1 MAPKKAGLFPFK
13 RLIAGIMAVV
23 FFGTTVSESWAE
35 ASFWSDRRKAREKF
49 SRSPLSGE
57 SSPLLLASANSLGS
71 ALGNARPVQFE
82 PTSVSL
88 SKEERALQLPI
99 LSGVPLSSVM
109 VRETYVPASPPR
121 RWVVHI
127 QDVHAQY
134 EAQKNI
140 ASAIDVLSVTH
151 ETPRLLVGLEGAQ
164 GAFFLDA
171 FRTFPDKETLV
182 DVSDAFLK
190 KNILTGA
197 EYAALVA
204 AHGVD
209 LWGVEDRALY
219 GRHVKSVVD
228 AVALEENF
236 KKILADQSSR
246 IRALKEKEYP
256 ADLKAW
262 DKAYETYHSEKS
274 SLGDYVRHIAAG
286 ERRGAFP
293 QVEKFLEALETE
305 QKLDFAQ
312 AERERKWLVEVLAAR
327 LSPTD
332 LAALTQRALAFRAGR
347 VGVGAF
353 HEELISL
360 AGKVGVTSKGFQ
372 EFLKYLNYV
381 KRVEEIDR
389 NDLLNEIDGQ
399 EKAHVARLLKS
410 ASFRVREIQ
419 AVSRDLVMADK
430 LLRHALTPSEWA
442 EYKKNSANFRSLP
455 DRLAQLETGRP
466 AAAGGFAEMVRV
478 LEEFYRAASDR
489 DRVLVDNL
497 FARMGEGSVDKPAV
511 AVLVAGGFHSDGVT
525 ALIKQRGA
533 AYVTLTPRFEAVDG
547 RDALDVFRQTKTPL
561 DRLFA
566 GEKLNLVEGLGGAA
580 AFLGRT
586 GRGAEVQGKF
596 PAALSVS
603 SSAEPESI
611 TAWLEGQKKDL
622 PGFTFESLKWDNKT
636 GFLVTFP
643 DGRQLFAWQS
653 ESRDPQAGEVLA
665 LTRGVVNFAPHTPSF
680 SKKVSGFFRN
690 NWKQFSFGSVLAALS
705 SLVQAADDSGLLA
718 YLDWTGFSAILLVVI
733 SLLAGHLWTNREVKE
748 KSRPNV
754 RRVYFQLWLEGLN
767 PLLLIKSMTLK
778 NIKALILA
786 VVVSVGTVSPTIAA
800 INTPS
805 APLVAKQ
812 TQEMPSVE
820 KIQTL
825 DEIIAEAVKGSA
837 VRLVSPDSAP
847 AKAVGTLQFKVEKGM
862 TLGTIYQQLKKAGTV
877 FPGVSS
883 AAEFIAAV
891 AKLNGLNSSHFIKA
905 GQILELPVVGP
916 VSVAYQVPVVGG
928 EQTVST
934 TQSRFTEPVV
944 VTAAEEPALAGR
956 DVGEAEGVRIDNFD
970 DVLRIT
976 QSSLVAKRDA
986 ARAEAARLMAKAEHP
1001 AVKAVP
1007 GVEIGARADK
1017 TGTGV
1022 SAELASRLS
1031 TDDYAT
1037 YVQAQR
1043 WADYSEAQL
1052 AAMALDQAY
1061 KAHQALLDYRTA
1073 QEARKIKET
1082 TARALHQIAKKGP
1095 SEAKAALAQAE
1106 KAERDIAKAHA
1117 KTEKEFARAAKEELG
1132 LGVNDSIQIGGNIVT
1147 ASGESNLN
1155 VYGARIAAN
1164 QAKIKA
1170 LSQSLGTEGADEM
1183 AVFFRELLGI
1193 RLSASVFQEAGSAPL
1208 PQLGVSIDVKA
1219 LNAAHARGKQYAER
1233 VSMALEL
1240 LELKA
1245 ANQQLAV
1252 ESAQAINQATQQM
1265 GAARTSLKSARQA
1278 LKDAE
1283 RFLADQR
1290 AAYTL
1295 YGGTAQ
1301 ETVALVEAVRLRDE
1315 ALTRLLASQYT
1326 EAQARAQY
1334 RFAGG
1339 VGDLSSVSRANEP
1352 MSAKELARVDPSLL
1366 FERAVKNRLGF
1377 SEEDIDKAVSP
1388 EDFESLAGRVPVNFR
1403 LNANIYRG
1411 GNPVGFSLSV
1421 LLWDS
1426 NRELREEQG
1435 KAARNRAE
1443 ILVRAAANQVVRETS
1458 DAWLVFHDAQE
1469 AHQLAQ
1475 EAYALQKK
1483 MTPETPEAPDYF
1495 AAQARLSMAQARLAD
1510 AQQKEIAAWRAFQ
1523 QAAGI
1528 TPAEAYSTLGKMQG
1542 QDSRD
1547 PTFVVQV
1554 AAEHYDPSADKS
1566 AAAVINERI
1575 AELGY
1580 QMATNESQWWDLS
1593 VGVAVTPNGVF
1604 PYVMSAR
1611 LADLLTAPF
1620 RWIIGAPSLDDYILA
1635 STALA
1640 QGVLEQ
1646 AGAERA
1652 YAQGQKKADAKNAA
1666 AQLKETAER
1675 VKRTE
1680 NRLVQARQSLE
1691 EGRGQFAQKRVSS
1704 RHMLDLE
1711 IAVVRTEAAYQAAL
1725 GDYRYALN
1733 GVHQL
1738 GLTPDPE
1745 IAALEA
1751 SDLPEPTPSAV
1762 PVTPETLAADRAV
1775 REGSVEEALAYLG
1788 RTQRG
1793 STDPKALL
1801 KLTTQGGGGMA
1812 GLIGRITK
1820 AQAEK
1825 RAVAAH
1831 AKAQGEYVAAAKSYE
1846 LMKEV
1851 AALAQRNEQV
1861 ARAYW
1866 LNVIRPHVEEFFPGN
1881 VPDIAEGRNFAVQMA
1896 QVLDEMGKRLE
1907 SARGEVGRFYGA
1919 IPAEA
1924 GSTAPPRFD
1933 GAPPTIQWVGVDAIN
1948 VESHPAVQGAA
1959 LAADVARAKDKGDT
1973 VQRHYSA
1980 VSFNVE
1986 SPEQG
1991 GPQLVLRVT
2000 ANVSPTLAGA
2010 AKSAGFEKEAEAA
2023 AFDKKEKVRRLEH
2036 EMAGLAQKI
2045 NDGAEQLADLSG
2057 SLQSAQSAFVAGYAA
2072 YERSGVSLSGHV
2084 QQQAGLAL
2092 PQQAAREYSAAL
2104 DRYVNVRSE
2113 FEQSVARFNG
2123 LMRSLG
2129 LNPSDVLVVSSGADA
2144 SAGPIALPPPARS
2157 TDRVAI
2163 PFHGELPG
2171 SMSRPGFTFE
2181 QRFNT
2186 ALPANHPLADRPTHY
2201 VEVNLTTGKPTGR
2214 VIEAHY
2220 TTHPTD
2226 PSRRTTAFVDRRP
2239 YAAGDI
2245 QGTVPPSVSVFSW
2258 ATLRS
2263 NPYNPYTLS
2272 DATVGWDRDYGWT
2285 IQSVAEDRAGNVVI
2299 DVAIPGGKRI
2309 RDEVIRD
2316 GKGARLK
2323 NQGSAG
2329 FLTWE
2334 SVVVDNAG
2342 KKAIRKATSLDGRLI
2357 WEGTFTERQE
2367 PVSFVDHRNKI
2378 RGSVVER
2385 NQLPRAT
2392 RVNLP
2397 GSEWAVL
2404 AYGGS
2409 VVRYAAVDGQGKP
2422 ITIIEVLSDNFTSLG
2437 SVSNGTALRR
2447 TLARQDEPGQP
2458 APSMSYTRFGDR
2470 DAGELRQGVGTVER
2484 KGSAV
2489 TLSLP
2494 DAGPYARLAYRGESV
2509 FVLPTNDGGT
2519 PGLAYVS
2526 PRGSDK
2532 ASEVR
2537 EGVKVD
2543 GKKVVNP
2550 GVTTESM
2557 TYGAPLPSGFTPV
2570 ETRRAAGASLST
2582 ESRLPAPP
2590 KDLAELA
2597 KEGPSKAKAGSFA
2610 ESTKERLPEKKASWW
2625 RKILEKMVTFFSGSK
2640 DAGAADFVDVRAT
2653 PKGLLDANNQL
2664 IRLNGV
2670 NWRGIEYG
2678 WNFGDPRSGFAKD
2691 KVWMEGELDKMK
2703 ASGVNAVR
2711 IPLLDDGRH
2720 LKADFSNFGQ
2730 FRQDIQVFLDAA
2742 AARGIHV
2749 EFVLFDFLAVA
2760 RGHFDMSK
2768 TATDNFRKNFL
2779 TPFLVEFGGHPALLT
2794 IDLINE
2800 PEWILAQSVPGGWGD
2815 KMEGGRKPV
2824 NAESY
2829 RYFVQQTAAAIK
2841 DPKLKGSDGK
2851 LVAGRVLVTIGASVK
2866 HHEIATQPGVSG
2878 NLDYYSWHHYDWMG
2892 SLSGWLQKIP
2902 SSGKP
2907 FELGEYATAGTP
2919 TSPAGNMGAVRSV
2932 EGGIGAYAWNWGDK
2946 RRQNIDEHTTAD
2958 GARLRVDLKRAGD
2971 VARDPKSAP
2980 AQGTAVQPTE
2990 TGKQPAEKQQKSGRP
3005 SAVAKPGIE
3014 LSYRA
3019 ADGTVYTPLPD
3030 GTVIRSIG
3038 DPFDPANANKQRV
3051 ISVPEGFNFG
3061 APGAMAYLDNPA
3073 NAARTMVPSPR
3084 QPNGIKVIAVHGG
3097 AKARPD
3103 NLLYSLL
3110 QDRQGNTYALQPD
3123 GTYTVTPRGAQA
3135 PSVVVNPGEGF
3146 RPDGPDAEAR
3156 LTASKNRVGF
3166 YIYAPVDQVVEEGRY
3181 SIPAPAGTSAR
3192 QYYALD
3198 SSGEQL
3204 DSERPMEVR
3213 GHVFSEVAQADMSE
3227 PSILLARAIR
3237 PNLTVTAVKEMGW
3250 DLSGLVDPM
3259 LYQKERYGLTYESG
3273 SVELSL
3279 AQKIAVTAKY
3289 SYGLLLVERVQLA
3302 QEPQFRQ
3309 RHGLGPT
3316 DSIPIPLQPLQREEA
3331 ERYVD
3336 GLLLTN
3342 AVNLVPSVL
3351 ARSIG
3356 MADKVN
3362 ASDVQEA
3369 VAAIRDGQQG
3379 RSVDDLAA
3387 RFTFSGSRD
3396 TNPVILNAMESLIR
3410 TLSGT
3415 MDFRESSQV
3424 AQILY
3429 HLNTVPFVGTDVNG
3443 RPAVRPVAL
3452 DGDQLVAVIRQAE
3465 MYGIQLKDAFLA
3477 RYPGREKATAFFS
3490 SKGLGVLLY
3499 WAATDVL
3506 TPVPL
3511 TRKEDELKTNPVGPP
3526 RVMIEK
3532 SGAIDRANREN
3543 FSFFLSALE
3552 NRLFIKFLER
3562 WYGDTPSYA
3571 DYIAA
3576 ATMLTHQMAK
3586 NQSVLTPEIMQDV
3599 LSRLANGDAS
3609 TVEEEVDAL
3618 KATKDDVRAS
3628 RAEEAFSDAAKI
3640 ILWILVPLGLGAAFK
3655 RYYRRRGKEF
3665 WQTQT
3670 QGQDATPPAVTA
3682 TPEPAVGTPPST
3694 PVPVALPEPDLGPS
3708 LTDLAANLADV
3719 GGGLAGDFRKGHQ
3732 ALEEGRFFM
3741 KSTAGLRVTISSW
3754 RLSNFL
3760 SMGAGILIFLGQAYA
3775 VSTFGTWGG
3784 FSNVVWGIGAVLFL
3798 NGLLGNFLSWKIVA
3812 LGGLILLVIYGMS
3825 SGAFAS
3831 SSLGGIL
3838 VGGVISPKLTQK
3850 LKLSLRSPNLE
3861 TDWIGARILGN
3872 WLQSHFPR
3880 LPLWGWTDW
3889 TDIKVDP
3896 NAPWS
3901 KKIAFDWV
3909 QEKLGIRFVRLAPRA
3924 ERQEKMVTT
3933 LIASMEKAQEKMDL
3947 LWVDL
3952 APSDLKE
3959 DWKRQ
3964 VLTKFAAAQG
3974 KIPAVKEGAEGLE
3987 SRVRKAFSEA
3997 FPRVEFPSGKNGWI
4011 AAYGLLPKGKKTGLV
4026 HGLEKDYGG
4035 VVDAHKDQ
4043 GFLGIT
4049 KFLGDIPTSWLGAFS
4064 KLNDADRKEL
4074 IHRLDSEVSRQQI
4087 DRDALQAKVRNLSR
4101 VWAAPPLG
4109 LPDDY
4114 VYVESLK
4121 VDFFEWIAHSKDW
4134 LEFLKG
4140 KADTYQIF
4148 SRTHYP
4154 NYDPQYHDPIFY
4166 VRGPEF
4172 QVLRR
4177 TGGNIYLMPGSQ
4189 KDHDGYTPVT
4199 DEDRFS
4205 FNGPDRYYPNLFLP
4219 MFIGVTV
4226 SVLGVWLGSVMVAGM
4241 GAVFFVIPSILNW
4254 GRGGWPAVTHPAPLY
4269 NIAYYSQMVADRT
4282 RTTRDYMAGTVYP
4295 INEYRRAVLPYRGIV
4310 QSQYPNENL
4319 ASLSDEEFFPRVWEI
4334 THGQPIGTLRVYP
4347 TLQAFLDDNLG
4358 QTVRDQVRQ
4367 AQTEAVDHARMG
4379 FQEAMTEEE
4388 TDRNNMVNPAIAAHK
4403 GLQGPGPTN
4412 SSQGNT
4418 LRQNILMLVLT
4429 AVAFFVLV
4437 PIVLSLR
4444 LDIGAAIEE
4453 GVQLVSTGLF
4463 SGVPV
4468 VGDALLAFTNIV
4480 SQFVTLENVEFLVFN
4495 ATGISLFGGITFG
4508 MGAFALLMVGMVFKI
4523 ILFFQGFKSPNRIKD
4538 ILFGVGLLG
4547 VAGVLWFWT
4556 PFGWSLVVG
4565 SLLFGFIGAG
4575 WLLKAALAT
4584 RYKEELTNQHVERF
4598 VPEHLMQEA
4607 LGTVTDSELA
4617 AISVTRDQFNGWIR
4631 EYGALGA
4638 WRRLAEREDSFL
4650 VLVRSALMGIP
4661 NTQRPIH
4668 RLRQDDQFNLLKIVY
4683 LANVQ
4688 GPRRRELI
4696 SHLLRLYDNPERR
4709 SALDGRMGGESNSN
4723 QWLNGLREEMESI
4736 DNQIA
4741 ELGEN
4746 HRPEEVLDV
4755 YFRRAREKRVGD
4767 FSNSDIIDNLSFED
4781 IVHLKDNKD
4790 VHESLW
4796 PKIILMQTAFGGTSE
4811 ERLFALLESAETLWP
4826 SIQVDITLDDNDE
4839 AGRNG
4844 ILKSMKE
4851 GRLARFADR
4860 IIISNHAAHGTNLGI
4875 GNIHQRHKPMMNAE
4889 AVFRLNYRM
4898 KKFLG
4903 RLPFFQTLV
4912 DMEDVFLKEVIDDK
4926 MAIWA
4931 MRERTLNDQ
4940 LLRQE
4945 QEEEFVSPL
4954 PRQRRWGRTAGLVM
4968 LVVGFGMA
4976 LGGFGPAFAG
4986 VGGTLSALTSV
4997 LTTGQWIGTGGLGVA
5012 FAGWAV
5018 FRRSADRPSVDSQ
5031 QWGIRLDSDALRHEY
5046 TKTVQGL
5053 ATAAGL
5059 GRRWASNN
5067 VGDLRGAIEVNPP
5080 LLGTFNSLQ
5089 DAVVR
5094 ERDLRASG
5102 DIEGAER
5109 VRVEAVRLAESLNGE
5124 QRALYE
5130 LWAYAQVFPTL
5141 KDFRRQVFRIRNMPD
5156 VIQTELRQIPLNA
5169 ADRRFS
5175 ELSHIDYLFWHNT
5188 IQIGEDASG
5197 FMFLGGTGNT
5207 FMWELLGG
5215 TDDHAYVR
5223 LSRMVWPLREANRKE
5238 ETERP
5243 LFLRLLLLVPLP
5255 MAVLSILVPRSL
5267 RASFAQAR
5275 ATWISSR
5282 TLYKHLNRYVPTGVW
5297 DKFNIIEDSERGR
5310 RSAFLGLTSHRLYGR
5325 DKEVLEDP
5333 LPRLGPKWLNQRQ
5346 RWIIQQT
5353 FFAIIRFLPVGLMF
5367 YVQYLGAGLGF
5378 ALIGDRGNVL
5388 QGLLLGMGGGFV
5400 IGGVVAYLVGLV
5412 LFRWLGRAGIIRNT
5426 QFYVNPLVGLS
5437 LDRGPGLWRA
5447 IVSRVKAYYK
5457 FQQIAHLAASVP
5469 MMMASSVLVTITL
5482 LYFLGFFFN
5491 IGTVMEFVEGFGIP
5505 GLTGFVSLMV
5515 IFIQTF
5521 FPIIEAV
5528 VPTTFW
5534 GILIFLYPPI
5544 AMNLMALVTVMYTSW
5559 RDDESVRAAVQTKFT
5574 SRVHSFLFLFVSTGM
5589 ADDDPFDLPGTPIV
5603 RDEDKILAKLRE
5615 VEEKGGEFAPK
5626 FRGLN
5631 RQILEGFLMT
5641 APGKESNLARLNSII
5656 AELQSI
5662 ARDLMSSPDNALNP
5676 NLLGDHMQGD
5686 LEVSG
5691 YAKRTRNVIENQVR
5705 PLLADMGLSEVNQR
5719 QIMDKLLQD
5728 QTELEDLAL
5737 GRLRYGWRTFY
5748 GGVLA
5753 IVAASALVLFGW
5765 DYPMWLG
5772 AFLVALG
5779 VSLLVIST
5787 INLIWKIPAF
5797 KGSVQMRNFAVQS
5810 GRALKMYFY
5819 FTFLHPSAWRN
5830 FGVAVNSFY
5839 KPGANEP
5846 FWTRGRDE
5854 GLGDL
5859 SLWELTPRRRFE
5871 IWWAGTGKTILQY
5884 SVFPFIILASLPWL
5898 TAVHDWRTKIERE
5911 VGVEQVKVS
5920 IVTKEGV
5927 PSELNWTSWARAL
5940 GSAYQLNP
5948 ESFHG
5953 WVVAQIEEASR
5964 LYQESK
5970 DRDSVMERR
5979 ALRQLD
5985 MSLLAVRTYADG
5997 LARRTN
6003 WDNPIEVEKAVRRY
6017 EEVIQAVQRALAV
6030 TGQTD
6035 RFEKIFPSLP
6045 LKPVPILN
6053 QFQTSGQQTFNRR
6066 DVVIDA
6072 KYATAGR
6079 PRSRTGMVEP
6089 GVVELRIP
6097 QSDLRGHVV
6106 GVASQLWPTP
6116 ETRKVEV
6123 RVDQVSYPKDGDLK
6137 SPEKERKAQGA
6148 SAVRLPTGRDVVQT
6162 FVFHSYSPNVL
6173 APNYTAQKVNKV
6185 EIVAYTRGAE
6195 PFEARMRFDQVV
6207 TRRLADPRID
6217 APVLTVPRAPTV
6229 PQIPEIFDSWNKFR
6243 YDQILNPSTGN
6254 TTVGPRMFRSP
6265 ITPNTIEWL
6274 WTAWNRMRGRDV
6286 STDSMIVNQAPWES
6300 YWMLALAGL
6309 AVPFL
6314 IFLQWSPVLG
6324 AGVGVVWGLLHL
6336 GGTFDKDLKPISG
6349 FKALVPAIGKAVVA
6363 GVAVVLFALGLDS
6376 LLALSPLSEFL
6387 ARLALFDG
6395 WASVAQI
6402 SLLSNLLVVLPVSL
6416 FLAGP
6421 LFKSVHQLLNKGA
6434 VAAAQ
6439 QRRAVPISEMG
6450 AAIEALNA
6458 QSVDTSSMGR
6468 FLSAVLSQMPLQSL
6482 DVSSRVDPLVLR
6494 NRLAQEVPTAFE
6506 SAGSNVDG
6514 LVGEAGMPAVH
6525 LGRMLAPGVKGE
6537 AFSAAVRD
6545 YAFALGYQMARS
6557 DNPGTL
6563 VPLLE
6568 AAYLTVASRSQEVG
6582 VHMSPT
6588 GFAQA
6593 FQLGAAFAQTVSVQD
6608 NEAAVFHV
6616 DQSVLSGEESEV
6628 LDKLVETILANAR
6641 KENAGVRSS
6650 PIELVS
6656 SDSAVVSA
6664 DQVRAAVM
6672 AYVQKYH
6679 PGSMDPVSQSAYNV
6693 RLRSSL
6699 NFKEGKI
6706 DSVALFDQIK
6716 LSAGHVTGMACFT
6729 SQPDAWTV
6737 NDVIR
6742 LVPLEKV
6749 LADVLQKLEALKATE
6764 SNA

>member
-1 MAPKKAGLFPFK
+1 MAQKKAGLFPYK
-13 RLIAGIMAVV
+13 RLIAGIMAVI
-23 FFGTTVSESWAE
+23 FLGTTVSESWAE

-49 SRSPLSGE
+49 SRSSSNGA
-57 SSPLLLASANSLGS
+57 SSPLLLASASSLGS
-71 ALGNARPVQFE
+71 AFGNARPVQFE
-82 PTSVSL
+82 PTAVSL

-99 LSGVPLSSVM
+99 LSGVPLSSVS
-109 VRETYVPASPPR
+109 VRETYIPSSFPR
-121 RWVVHI
+121 QWIVHI
-127 QDVHAQY
+127 QDVHANY

-140 ASAIDVLSVTH
+140 SSAVEALSGAH
-151 ETPRLLVGLEGAQ
+151 KTPRLLVGLEGAQ
-164 GAFFLDA
+164 GSFFLDA

-204 AHGVD
+204 PHGLD

-219 GRHVKSVVD
+219 DRHVKSVVD
-228 AVALEENF
+228 AVPLESGF
-236 KKILADQSSR
+236 RKTLADFSHR
-246 IRALKEKEYP
+246 VRVLKEKEYP

-274 SLGDYVRHIAAG
+274 SLGDYVRLIAVG

-293 QVEKFLEALETE
+293 QVEKFLDALETE

-372 EFLKYLNYV
+372 EFLRYLNYV

-410 ASFRVREIQ
+410 ASPRVREIQ
-419 AVSRDLVMADK
+419 AVARDLVMADK

-442 EYKKNSANFRSLP
+442 EYKKNAADFRALP

-497 FARMGEGSVDKPAV
+497 FARMGEGAVDKPAV

-525 ALIKQRGA
+525 SLIKQRGA

-596 PAALSVS
+596 PAALSAS

-636 GFLVTFP
+636 GYLVTFP

-680 SKKVSGFFRN
+680 STKVSGFFRN

-705 SLVQAADDSGLLA
+705 SLVQAADDSGLMA
-718 YLDWTGFSAILLVVI
+718 YLDWTGFSAILLVVV
-733 SLLAGHLWTNREVKE
+733 SFLVVHLWANREVKE
-748 KSRPNV
+748 KSRRNV

-767 PLLLIKSMTLK
+767 PLSLIQSMTLK
-778 NIKALILA
+778 NIKALFLA
-786 VVVSVGTVSPTIAA
+786 VVVSVATVSPTIAA

-916 VSVAYQVPVVGG
+916 VSVAYQAPVVGG

-944 VTAAEEPALAGR
+944 VTAADEPALAGR

-1043 WADYSEAQL
+1043 WADYSDAQL
-1052 AAMALDQAY
+1052 SAMALDQAQ
-1061 KAHQALLDYRTA
+1061 KAYQALLDYRTA
-1073 QEARKIKET
+1073 HEARKIKET

-1106 KAERDIAKAHA
+1106 KAERDNAKAHA
-1117 KTEKEFARAAKEELG
+1117 KIEKESAQAAKGALG
-1132 LGVNDSIQIGGNIVT
+1132 LGVNDLIQIGGHFVT
-1147 ASGESNLN
+1147 ASGEANLN

-1170 LSQSLGTEGADEM
+1170 LSQALGTEGADEM
-1183 AVFFRELLGI
+1183 AVFFRDVLGI
-1193 RLSASVFQEAGSAPL
+1193 RVSASVFSEVGSTPL

-1219 LNAAHARGKQYAER
+1219 LNAAHARGKQYADR

-1245 ANQQLAV
+1245 ANKQLVV
-1252 ESAQAINQATQQM
+1252 ESAQAINQAAQQM
-1265 GAARTSLKSARQA
+1265 GAARASLKSAQQA

-1290 AAYTL
+1290 AAYTH

-1315 ALTRLLASQYT
+1315 ALTRVLASQYT

-1339 VGDLSSVSRANEP
+1339 VGDLSSVSPANEP

-1403 LNANIYRG
+1403 LNANIYKG

-1421 LLWDS
+1421 LLRDS

-1458 DAWLVFHDAQE
+1458 DAWLAFHIAQE

-1483 MTPETPEAPDYF
+1483 MTPETSEASDYF
-1495 AAQARLSMAQARLAD
+1495 AAQARLSMAQARLAG
-1510 AQQKEIAAWRAFQ
+1510 AGQIEIAAWRAFQ

-1528 TPAEAYSTLGKMQG
+1528 TPAEAYTTLGKMQG
-1542 QDSRD
+1542 EDPRD
-1547 PTFVVQV
+1547 PTRIVQV
-1554 AAEHYDPSADKS
+1554 AAEQYDPSADKA
-1566 AAAVINERI
+1566 AAAVVNEQI
-1575 AELGY
+1575 AEMGY

-1593 VGVAVTPNGVF
+1593 VGIAVTPNGVF
-1604 PYVMSAR
+1604 PYVMNAR
-1611 LADLLTAPF
+1611 FADLLTTPF
-1620 RWIIGAPSLDDYILA
+1620 RWIIGADSLKDDIQALI
-1635 STALA
+1635 ALA
-1640 QGVLEQ
+1640 EGRLAQ

-1652 YAQGQKKADAKNAA
+1652 YAQGQKKADANNAA

-1680 NRLVQARQSLE
+1680 NRLSQARQSLE
-1691 EGRGQFAQKRVSS
+1691 EGRGPFAKGWVSS
-1704 RHMLDLE
+1704 RHMADLE
-1711 IAVVRTEAAYQAAL
+1711 IAVVRAEAAYQAAL

-1751 SDLPEPTPSAV
+1751 SNLPEPRPSAV

-1775 REGSVEEALAYLG
+1775 RVGSVEEALSYLG
-1788 RTQRG
+1788 KTEGG
-1793 STDPKALL
+1793 STDPKSLL

-1812 GLIGRITK
+1812 GLIGRIAK

-1851 AALAQRNEQV
+1851 AAMAQRNEQV

-1866 LNVIRPHVEEFFPGN
+1866 LNVIRPQVEEFFPGN
-1881 VPDIAEGRNFAVQMA
+1881 LPDIAQGQNFAAQAA
-1896 QVLDEMGKRLE
+1896 QVRDELGKRLE
-1907 SARGEVGRFYGA
+1907 STRGDVGKFLVA
-1919 IPAEA
+1919 LPAED
-1924 GSTAPPRFD
+1924 GGTPLPRFD
-1933 GAPPTIQWVGVDAIN
+1933 GAPPTIQWVGLDAIN
-1948 VESHPAVQGAA
+1948 VENHPAVEGAA
-1959 LAADVARAKDKGDT
+1959 LAAGLARAQDRADT
-1973 VQRHYSA
+1973 VQRHYPA

-1986 SPEQG
+1986 SPEEG

-2000 ANVSPTLAGA
+2000 ANITPTLAGA
-2010 AKSAGFEKEAEAA
+2010 AKSKAAENEVEVAA
-2023 AFDKKEKVRRLEH
+2023 LDKKENVRQLEH

-2045 NDGAEQLADLSG
+2045 NDGSEQLADLSG
-2057 SLQSAQSAFVAGYAA
+2057 SLQSARSALAAGFSDYG
-2072 YERSGVSLSGHV
+2072 RHSVSPSGHV
-2084 QQQAGLAL
+2084 QQRAGLAL
-2092 PQQAAREYSAAL
+2092 PLQAAGEYTAAL
-2104 DRYVNVRSE
+2104 GRYVNARLE
-2113 FEQSVARFNG
+2113 FEQSVARFNE
-2123 LMRSLG
+2123 LVRVLG
-2129 LNPSDVLVVSSGADA
+2129 LNPSDVLLVSSGAEV
-2144 SAGPIALPPPARS
+2144 SAGTLALPPPARS
-2157 TDRVAI
+2157 TDRLVI
-2163 PFHGELPG
+2163 PFPGELPG

-2201 VEVNLTTGKPTGR
+2201 VEVSLTTGKPTGR

-2329 FLTWE
+2329 FLTRE
-2334 SVVVDNAG
+2334 SLVTDASG
-2342 KKAIRKATSLDGRLI
+2342 KKSIRKDTSLDGRLI
-2357 WEGTFTERQE
+2357 WQGVFTDRQE

-2378 RGSVVER
+2378 RGSVAAR
-2385 NQLPRAT
+2385 DFLSRGT

-2470 DAGELRQGVGTVER
+2470 DAGGLRQGVGTVDQKER
-2484 KGSAV
+2484 AV
-2489 TLSLP
+2489 NLLLP
-2494 DAGPYARLAYRGESV
+2494 DVDPYARLAYRGESV

-2543 GKKVVNP
+2543 GKKVVDP
-2550 GVTTESM
+2550 GVATQSM
-2557 TYGAPLPSGFTPV
+2557 TYGAPLPSGFVPV
-2570 ETRRAAGASLST
+2570 ETRRGTEASPST
-2582 ESRLPAPP
+2582 EGRLPAPP
-2590 KDLAELA
+2590 EDLAKLAERGPTKGKVVPAQESA
-2597 KEGPSKAKAGSFA
+2597 KESPAAK
-2610 ESTKERLPEKKASWW
+2610 KVSWW
-2625 RKILEKMVTFFSGSK
+2625 RKILEKIMAFVSGSK
-2640 DAGAADFVDVRAT
+2640 DAVGADFVDVRAT
-2653 PKGLLDANNQL
+2653 PKGLLDANNKP
-2664 IRLNGV
+2664 IHLNGV

-2678 WNFGDPRSGFAKD
+2678 WNFGDPGNGFAKD
-2691 KVWMEGELDKMK
+2691 RAWMESELDKMK

-2720 LKADFSNFGQ
+2720 LKPDYSNFGQ
-2730 FRQDIQVFLDAA
+2730 FKQDVQVFLDAA

-2760 RGHFDMSK
+2760 RGGFDMSK
-2768 TATDNFRKNFL
+2768 SSTDNFRKNFL
-2779 TPFLVEFGGHPALLT
+2779 TPFLMEFGGHPALLS

-2815 KMEGGRKPV
+2815 KMQGGRPPV
-2824 NAESY
+2824 TAESY
-2829 RYFVQQTAAAIK
+2829 RYFVKQTAATIK

-2851 LVAGRVLVTIGASVK
+2851 SVAGRVLVTIGASVK
-2866 HHEIATQPGVSG
+2866 HHEIATHPGVSG

-2892 SLSGWLQKIP
+2892 SLTGWLQKIP
-2902 SSGKP
+2902 SGGKP
-2907 FELGEYATAGTP
+2907 FELGEYATAGTQ
-2919 TSPAGNMGAVRSV
+2919 TSPSGYMAAVRSA
-2932 EGGIGAYAWNWGDK
+2932 EGGVGAYAWNWGDK

-2958 GARLRVDLKRAGD
+2958 GVKLRAALKTAEA
-2971 VARDPKSAP
+2971 VAKDPKSAP
-2980 AQGTAVQPTE
+2980 AQGAGTKE
-2990 TGKQPAEKQQKSGRP
+2990 TGKQPAKKKKIPGKP
-3005 SAVAKPGIE
+3005 STEVKPGIE

-3038 DPFDPANANKQRV
+3038 DPFDPANVNNQRV
-3051 ISVPEGFNFG
+3051 ISVPESFNFG
-3061 APGAMAYLDNPA
+3061 APGAMAYLDNPT
-3073 NAARTMVPSPR
+3073 NAARIMVPRPR

-3097 AKARPD
+3097 AKPRGD

-3123 GTYTVTPRGAQA
+3123 GTYTVTPPGAQA

-3146 RPDGPDAEAR
+3146 RSDGVDAEAR
-3156 LTASKNRVGF
+3156 LTAPENRVGF
-3166 YIYAPVDQVVEEGRY
+3166 YIYAPVAQVVEEGRY
-3181 SIPAPAGTSAR
+3181 PIPAPAGTSAR
-3192 QYYALD
+3192 QYYALG
-3198 SSGEQL
+3198 STGRQL
-3204 DSERPMEVR
+3204 DPERPMEVR
-3213 GHVFSEVAQADMSE
+3213 GHVFSEVAQAYMLD

-3237 PNLTVTAVKEMGW
+3237 PNLTATAVQEMDW
-3250 DLSGLVDPM
+3250 DLSGLADPL
-3259 LYQKERYGLTYESG
+3259 LYQRERFGLTYESG

-3279 AQKIAVTAKY
+3279 AQKIAVSAKY
-3289 SYGLLLVERVQLA
+3289 SYGLLLVERVQSA

-3309 RHGLGPT
+3309 RHGLAPT
-3316 DSIPIPLQPLQREEA
+3316 DSIPTQLQALQREEA

-3336 GLLLTN
+3336 GLLLIN

-3369 VAAIRDGQQG
+3369 VAAIRKGQQD
-3379 RSVDDLAA
+3379 RSVDDLVA
-3387 RFTFSGSRD
+3387 RFTFTGSRD
-3396 TNPVILNAMESLIR
+3396 TNEAVLNAMESLIR
-3410 TLSGT
+3410 TLSGN
-3415 MDFRESSQV
+3415 MDYRESSQV

-3429 HLNTVPFVGTDVNG
+3429 HLNTLPFVGTDENG
-3443 RPAVRPVAL
+3443 RPAVRPVVL
-3452 DGDQLVAVIRQAE
+3452 NGDQLVQVVRQAE
-3465 MYGIQLKDAFLA
+3465 MYGIQLKEAFLA

-3511 TRKEDELKTNPVGPP
+3511 ARKEDRLKTHPVGPP
-3526 RVMIEK
+3526 DVMLER
-3532 SGAIDRANREN
+3532 SEAIDRAKREN
-3543 FSFFLSALE
+3543 FSFFLSALQ
-3552 NRLFIKFLER
+3552 NPLFEKFLER
-3562 WYGDTPSYA
+3562 WYGGQPSYA
-3571 DYIAA
+3571 DYIAG

-3586 NQSVLTPEIMQDV
+3586 NPSVLTPEIMQGV
-3599 LSRLANGDAS
+3599 LARLANGDAS
-3609 TVEEEVDAL
+3609 TVEGEVDAL
-3618 KATKDDVRAS
+3618 IEIKDDVRAS
-3628 RAEEAFSDAAKI
+3628 RAGEASFDAGKI

-3655 RYYRRRGKEF
+3655 RYYRGRGKKF
-3665 WQTQT
+3665 WQTRSEAQSS
-3670 QGQDATPPAVTA
+3670 TPPAVA
-3682 TPEPAVGTPPST
+3682 EPVGTAEIPPST
-3694 PVPVALPEPDLGPS
+3694 SASVAQPGPDMGPS

-3741 KSTAGLRVTISSW
+3741 KSTAGPRVTISSW

-3784 FSNVVWGIGAVLFL
+3784 FTNVVWGIGAVLFL
-3798 NGLLGNFLSWKIVA
+3798 NGLLGNFLSWKIVG

-3838 VGGVISPKLTQK
+3838 AGGIITPTPEKIKRAFSNLVNK
-3850 LKLSLRSPNLE
+3850 LKLNLRSPNPE

-3889 TDIKVDP
+3889 QDEKGDQTPKL
-3896 NAPWS
+3896 S
-3901 KKIAFDWV
+3901 SLKITLDWV
-3909 QEKLGIRFVRLAPRA
+3909 QKKLGIRFVRLAPRA
-3924 ERQEKMVTT
+3924 ERQEKLVKT
-3933 LIASMEKAQEKMDL
+3933 LIESIEKAQEKMDL

-3959 DWKRQ
+3959 DWKRE
-3964 VLTKFAAAQG
+3964 VLTRFAAAQG
-3974 KIPAVKEGAEGLE
+3974 KIPSVKEDAVGLE
-3987 SRVRKAFSEA
+3987 SRVRAAFSRA
-3997 FPRVEFPSGKNGWI
+3997 FPNENFPSGKNGWI
-4011 AAYGLLPKGKKTGLV
+4011 VAYALLPVGKETGLLQK
-4026 HGLEKDYGG
+4026 LEEDYGG
-4035 VVDAHKDQ
+4035 VVEAYKDQ
-4043 GFLGIT
+4043 GFLGIL
-4049 KFLGDIPTSWLGAFS
+4049 KFLGDIPRQPKEPGRTSWLAAFS
-4064 KLNDADRKEL
+4064 KLNKQDRENL
-4074 IHRLDSEVSRQQI
+4074 ITWLNYQVTQRNI
-4087 DRDALQAKVRNLSR
+4087 DRNQLMAQVRELSR

-4114 VYVESLK
+4114 VYVESIK

-4134 LEFLKG
+4134 LEFLRG
-4140 KADTYQIF
+4140 RANTYQLY
-4148 SRTHYP
+4148 SAAHYP

-4166 VRGPEF
+4166 VRGPQFE
-4172 QVLRR
+4172 VLRR
-4177 TGGNIYLMPGSQ
+4177 NGGNIYLMPGS
-4189 KDHDGYTPVT
+4189 HENHSSGYSQVT
-4199 DEDRFS
+4199 EDDRFS
-4205 FNGPDRYYPNLFLP
+4205 FNGDDRYTAHPLRWFAVGATMATIGFFLQWPILTGAGLFVLFL
-4219 MFIGVTV
+4219 
-4226 SVLGVWLGSVMVAGM
+4226 AG
-4241 GAVFFVIPSILNW
+4241 INYW
-4254 GRGGWPAVTHPAPLY
+4254 RGGWPAITHPAPLY

-4310 QSQYPNENL
+4310 QAQYPNENL
-4319 ASLSDEEFFPRVWEI
+4319 ASLSDEEFFPRVWQI

-4523 ILFFQGFKSPNRIKD
+4523 ILFFQGFKSPNRIVD

-4565 SLLFGFIGAG
+4565 ALLFGFIGVG

-4607 LGTVTDSELA
+4607 IDTVTDSELA
-4617 AISVTRDQFNGWIR
+4617 AISVTRQQFNGWLS
-4631 EYGALGA
+4631 EYGARGA

-4668 RLRQDDQFNLLKIVY
+4668 RLRQDDRFNLLKIVY

-4696 SHLLRLYDNPERR
+4696 SHLLRLYENPGRR
-4709 SALDGRMGGESNSN
+4709 SALNTRMGGEFNSN
-4723 QWLNGLREEMESI
+4723 QWLSGLRDEMDSI
-4736 DNQIA
+4736 DRQIA
-4741 ELGEN
+4741 GLGEN
-4746 HRPEEVLDV
+4746 PRPEQVLDV
-4755 YFRRAREKRVGD
+4755 YFERARTNRAGD
-4767 FSNSDIIDNLSFED
+4767 FSNSDIVENLSFED
-4781 IVHLKDNKD
+4781 IVHLRDSKD

-4844 ILKSMKE
+4844 ILKSMNG

-4889 AVFRLNYRM
+4889 AVFRLNYRT

-4945 QEEEFVSPL
+4945 QEEDISSSL
-4954 PRQRRWGRTAGLVM
+4954 PSQRRWGRAAGLVM
-4968 LVVGFGMA
+4968 LAVGVGVA
-4976 LGGFGPAFAG
+4976 LGGFGLASANVAG
-4986 VGGTLSALTSV
+4986 ALSALTSV
-4997 LTTGQWIGTGGLGVA
+4997 LTTGQWVGTGGLGVA
-5012 FAGWAV
+5012 FAGWVV
-5018 FRRSADRPSVDSQ
+5018 FRRSADRPSVDGQ
-5031 QWGIRLDSDALRHEY
+5031 QWGIRLDSEALREEY

-5059 GRRWASNN
+5059 GRRWAKNN
-5067 VGDLRGAIEVNPP
+5067 VGS
-5080 LLGTFNSLQ
+5080 LLSTVQVPFQLQTTFNSLQ

-5102 DIEGAER
+5102 DVAGAES

-5124 QRALYE
+5124 ERALYE
-5130 LWAYAQVFPTL
+5130 LWAYAQVFPTFR
-5141 KDFRRQVFRIRNMPD
+5141 DFRRQVFRIRNMPD

-5243 LFLRLLLLVPLP
+5243 LFLRFLLLVPLP
-5255 MAVLSILVPRSL
+5255 LAVLSLLVPSDL
-5267 RASFAQAR
+5267 RPQFVRAR

-5282 TLYKHLNRYVPTGVW
+5282 TLYKYLNRYVPTGVW

-5310 RSAFLGLTSHRLYGR
+5310 RSAFGGLTSHRLYGR

-5367 YVQYLGAGLGF
+5367 YGQYLSAGLGF
-5378 ALIGDRGNVL
+5378 ALIGDRGHVL
-5388 QGLLLGMGGGFV
+5388 QGLLGMGGGFV

-5412 LFRWLGRAGIIRNT
+5412 IFRWLGRAGIIRNT

-5437 LDRGPGLWRA
+5437 MDRGPGLWRA
-5447 IVSRVKAYYK
+5447 IVSWVKAYYK

-5505 GLTGFVSLMV
+5505 GLTGFVSMMV

-5521 FPIIEAV
+5521 FPLIEAV
-5528 VPTTFW
+5528 VPSTFW

-5544 AMNLMALVTVMYTSW
+5544 AMNLMALVTVLYTSW

-5589 ADDDPFDLPGTPIV
+5589 PDDAAFDLPAKKEII
-5603 RDEDKILAKLRE
+5603 RKEDEILAKLRE
-5615 VEEKGGEFAPK
+5615 VEEKGGKFVPK
-5626 FRGLN
+5626 YRGLN
-5631 RQILEGFLMT
+5631 RRILEGFLMT
-5641 APGKESNLARLNSII
+5641 APGKKSNLDRLNAII

-5662 ARDLMSSPDNALNP
+5662 ARDLMSNPDNALNP
-5676 NLLGDHMQGD
+5676 NLLGDRMDGD
-5686 LEVSG
+5686 QVVAG

-5719 QIMDKLLQD
+5719 QIMDKLLTD

-5737 GRLRYGWRTFY
+5737 GRLRYGWRTFS

-5753 IVAASALVLFGW
+5753 IVAASMLILFGW

-5779 VSLLVIST
+5779 GALVFFSAL
-5787 INLIWKIPAF
+5787 NLIRGIPAF

-5871 IWWAGTGKTILQY
+5871 IWWAGVSRTITQY
-5884 SVFPFIILASLPWL
+5884 NILPILILAALPWL
-5898 TAVHDWRTKIERE
+5898 SAAGNWANSLF
-5911 VGVEQVKVS
+5911 GVLGVDQVKLQMVAKE
-5920 IVTKEGV
+5920 TK
-5927 PSELNWTSWARAL
+5927 PNLPHWASYVRAEDV
-5940 GSAYQLNP
+5940 AYRLNP
-5948 ESFHG
+5948 DSFHG
-5953 WVVAQIEEASR
+5953 RMVAQIKEASR

-5985 MSLLAVRTYADG
+5985 MSLLTVRTYADG

-6003 WDNPIEVEKAVRRY
+6003 WDNPIEAEKAVRRY
-6017 EEVIQAVQRALAV
+6017 EEVVQSVQSALAE

-6035 RFEKIFPSLP
+6035 RFEKIFPGLP
-6045 LKPVPILN
+6045 LKPAPILN

-6079 PRSRTGMVEP
+6079 PTPRSV
-6089 GVVELRIP
+6089 VVELRIP
-6097 QSDLRGHVV
+6097 QSDLTGRVL

-6116 ETRKVEV
+6116 EERKVEV

-6137 SPEKERKAQGA
+6137 SPAKERTAQGA

-6173 APNYTAQKVNKV
+6173 APNYTAEKVNKV

-6195 PFEARMRFDQVV
+6195 PFEARMRFDRVE
-6207 TRRLADPRID
+6207 TRRLADPRFD
-6217 APVLTVPRAPTV
+6217 GPVLPVPRAPTV
-6229 PQIPEIFDSWNKFR
+6229 VR
-6243 YDQILNPSTGN
+6243 PS
-6254 TTVGPRMFRSP
+6254 
-6265 ITPNTIEWL
+6265 PNTIAWL
-6274 WTAWNRMRGRDV
+6274 WAPWNRLMGREV
-6286 STDSMIVNQAPWES
+6286 STEKMIISQAPWES
-6300 YWMLALAGL
+6300 FWMVAVAGL

-6314 IFLQWSPVLG
+6314 IFLQWSPVLA
-6324 AGVGVVWGLLHL
+6324 AGVGVIWGLLHL
-6336 GGTFDKDLKPISG
+6336 GGTFDKNLKPISG
-6349 FKALVPAIGKAVVA
+6349 FKALVPSIARAVVA
-6363 GVAVVLFALGLDS
+6363 AVAVGLFAVGLDFLIS
-6376 LLALSPLSEFL
+6376 VLPLSEYL
-6387 ARLALFDG
+6387 ARFALFEG
-6395 WASVAQI
+6395 GLSLSQI
-6402 SLLSNLLVVLPVSL
+6402 SLFSNFLIALPISLL
-6416 FLAGP
+6416 LAGP
-6421 LFKSVHQLLNKGA
+6421 LFKFIHGKLNKRVVTAARERQAVSISEISAALGALNIGA
-6434 VAAAQ
+6434 VDT
-6439 QRRAVPISEMG
+6439 RAMEP
-6450 AAIEALNA
+6450 
-6458 QSVDTSSMGR
+6458 
-6468 FLSAVLSQMPLQSL
+6468 FLSAVLAQMPVKSL
-6482 DVSSRVDPLVLR
+6482 DVSSRADPLVLR
-6494 NRLAQEVPTAFE
+6494 NRLAQDVPTAFD
-6506 SAGSNVDG
+6506 SVGSSVDG
-6514 LVGEAGMPAVH
+6514 LLGEAGVSSVH
-6525 LGRMLAPGVKGE
+6525 LGRMLAPGVKGQ
-6537 AFSAAVRD
+6537 AFDTAVRD
-6545 YAFALGYQMARS
+6545 YAFALGYQMAQS
-6557 DNPGTL
+6557 DNPGAL

-6568 AAYLTVASRSQEVG
+6568 VAYLTVAARSQDVG
-6582 VHMSPT
+6582 VHMNPA

-6593 FQLGAAFAQTVSVQD
+6593 FQLGAGFAKTTIVQD

-6616 DQSVLSGEESEV
+6616 GQTDLAVQDKSEV
-6628 LDKLVETILANAR
+6628 LDKLVETILSNDR
-6641 KENAGVRSS
+6641 KEKTGGRIS

-6656 SDSAVVSA
+6656 SDPAVVSN
-6664 DQVRAAVM
+6664 DQVRAAVV
-6672 AYVQKYH
+6672 AYVKKH
-6679 PGSMDPVSQSAYNV
+6679 HSAAIDQVASGRFNI
-6693 RLRSSL
+6693 RLRSDL
-6699 NFKEGKI
+6699 RFVNDKI

-6716 LSAGHVTGMACFT
+6716 RSAGHVTRIACFT
-6729 SQPDAWTV
+6729 SQPEAWTL

-6742 LVPLEKV
+6742 LVALEKV
-6749 LADVLQKLEALKATE
+6749 LADVLQQLEALKATE
-6764 SNA
+6764 NNA